1 MATLIVVRHG
11 EAEGNHDHRFIGQS
25 QVPLTSLG
33 HRQAAAIA
41 HRFREEPVTRVVAS
55 DLIRAVDTVA
65 PLAESFGLPVVRDPR
80 LREIEN
86 GDWTGL
92 LPVEIAERWP
102 ELWNDYVTGVDVAR
116 PLGERWRDVAD
127 RVLEAAE
134 ELMEEDG
141 TVVVGT
147 HGGPALILAQWAT
160 GTIADSN
167 IFRGRLGAVHNGS
180 VTVLDAGPRLVA
192 FNDVGH
198 LAAIPDR
205 RTPFTP

>member
-25 QVPLTSLG
+25 QVALTPLG
-33 HRQAAAIA
+33 RRQAEAIA

-55 DLIRAVDTVA
+55 DLVRAVDTVT
-65 PLAESFGLPVVRDPR
+65 PLADSFGLPVEHDPR

-86 GDWTGL
+86 GEWTGL

-102 ELWNDYVTGVDVAR
+102 QLWDDYVAGADVAR
-116 PLGERWRDVAD
+116 PLGERWKDVTS

-134 ELMEEDG
+134 QLIEDDG

-160 GTIADSN
+160 GTIAESN

-180 VTVLDAGPRLVA
+180 VTVLDEGPRLVA

-198 LAAIPDR
+198 LGAIPDQR
-205 RTPFTP
+205 APFAP